1 MIGADGGTD
10 GGTDGGA
17 DLGADAGTDGREVGA
32 GRKVKITDGYVLLVA
47 FRPG

>member
-1 MIGADGGTD
+1 MIGADWGAD
-10 GGTDGGA
+10 LGTDGGA
-17 DLGADAGTDGREVGA
+17 DGGTDGREVGA